1 MTMNN
6 GDLPLDKQNQNI
18 LGDAEKLLLSTS
30 QNTKRKI
37 LVSINLSVSIPVA
50 LYFFSRIFGPGL
62 PNPERDAILYP
73 LVMLINLA
81 SAVYGLYHLYK
92 AKSGT
97 TVIDVVFAWMS
108 FLILQLVAVAFV
120 NFTTVPTNSFLMIN
134 ALPLIAIVFSGLVIN
149 RWVGVASFVIA
160 VGNTWFAAWRIGFD
174 YVYQVP
180 NLFNI
185 ASQPPVIPVP
195 ISLYMVLWHLV
206 FIMTILTIFFESGT
220 IGRIISAIPEVVQ
233 KIRAAGKLQQELEME
248 NMRMATE
255 LDVAKRL
262 QMMVLPGIIES
273 ETIKELEIAGK
284 MDPASEVGGD
294 YYDYILKD
302 DGVYFSIGDVTGHGL
317 SSGVVML
324 MAQSSFTM
332 ALRSRDHDLP
342 VIMEKM
348 NKVLYSNIR
357 YRMKEETN
365 MTMAVVRYHE
375 GKLDICGQHEHVL
388 IARNDG
394 TMETINTLDLGI
406 YIGLDDDINHL
417 FHVMNTRMDAG
428 DTVLLY
434 TDGAT
439 EAENDKHEEFG
450 LERLKESF
458 ARHSKK
464 NLQAVLESIR
474 GEVYD
479 WIGKSEVYDD
489 ITLLLFRRR

>member
-1 MTMNN
+1 
-6 GDLPLDKQNQNI
+6 
-18 LGDAEKLLLSTS
+18 
-30 QNTKRKI
+30 
-37 LVSINLSVSIPVA
+37 
-50 LYFFSRIFGPGL
+50 
-62 PNPERDAILYP
+62 
-73 LVMLINLA
+73 
-81 SAVYGLYHLYK
+81 
-92 AKSGT
+92 
-97 TVIDVVFAWMS
+97 
-108 FLILQLVAVAFV
+108 
-120 NFTTVPTNSFLMIN
+120 
-134 ALPLIAIVFSGLVIN
+134 
-149 RWVGVASFVIA
+149 
-160 VGNTWFAAWRIGFD
+160 
-174 YVYQVP
+174 
-180 NLFNI
+180 
-185 ASQPPVIPVP
+185 
-195 ISLYMVLWHLV
+195 
-206 FIMTILTIFFESGT
+206 
-220 IGRIISAIPEVVQ
+220 
-233 KIRAAGKLQQELEME
+233 
-248 NMRMATE
+248 
-255 LDVAKRL
+255 
-262 QMMVLPGIIES
+262 
-273 ETIKELEIAGK
+273 
-284 MDPASEVGGD
+284 VGGD